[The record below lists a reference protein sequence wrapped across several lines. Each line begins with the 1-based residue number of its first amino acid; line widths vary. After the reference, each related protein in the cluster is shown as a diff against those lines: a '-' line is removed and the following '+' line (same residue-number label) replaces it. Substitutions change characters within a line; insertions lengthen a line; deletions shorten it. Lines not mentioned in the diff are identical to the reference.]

1 VATVE
6 RPTASASIGREAR
19 VAPRAQA
26 KNTAVVG
33 WAIVGAAFIALM
45 LYIFGAW
52 ITSDAFRHM
61 GTGVTP
67 VPTYQKI
74 AAHSQEALWGA
85 AMIAILYFV
94 AWRPYKRNGKL
105 SLDALIVLAMG
116 WCWWQDPLYSYV
128 TQSFNYSSVQL
139 NMGGWACKIPGFASP
154 NGCNIPQPLIWDIS
168 FYVFGMAGATIGA
181 AALLRKW
188 RARNPDVSTLKLLSV
203 TFVAYC
209 LIDFILEGTWVR
221 LGLYHYAGGVKGWNV
236 FQGTFYQFPLYE
248 CLAVATMMTAMTS
261 LRFFV
266 NDRGETIVERGASEL
281 KMGDKRRT
289 AMRYLA
295 LVGILNVCM
304 LVGWAG
310 FVNVFNVHAGAWPKA
325 TQERSYL
332 NNGLCGAG
340 TSYACPGDAVSTPR
354 DGESIHI
361 DPAGNVVVPAGLS
374 KPTVVPLSTTKK

>member
-6 RPTASASIGREAR
+6 RPTSVPTGRETR
-19 VAPRAQA
+19 VAPRTQA
-26 KNTAVVG
+26 KNTAVIG
-33 WAIVGAAFIALM
+33 WAVVGAAFIALM
-45 LYIFGAW
+45 LYVFGAW
-52 ITSDAFRHM
+52 ILSDSFRNI

-67 VPTYQKI
+67 VPFYMRF
-74 AAHSQEALWGA
+74 AAHSQEALWGL
-85 AMIAILYFV
+85 AMVAILYFV
-94 AWRPYKRNGKL
+94 VWRPYRRDGKL
-105 SLDALIVLAMG
+105 TLDAMFVLAMG

-139 NMGGWACKIPGFASP
+139 NMGGWACKIPGFMSP

-168 FYVFGMAGATIGA
+168 FYVFGMAGASIGA

-188 RARNPDVSTLKLLSV
+188 RARSPSVGTLKLLAV
-203 TFVAYC
+203 TFVGFVA
-209 LIDFILEGTWVR
+209 LDFILEGTWVR

-236 FQGTFYQFPLYE
+236 FEGTFYQFPLYE

-261 LRFFV
+261 VRFFV
-266 NDRGETIVERGASEL
+266 NDRGETIVERGAADLRMS
-281 KMGDKRRT
+281 DKKRT
-289 AMRYLA
+289 LMRYLA

-310 FVNVFNVHAGAWPKA
+310 FVNVFNVHAGPWPKA

-340 TSYACPGDAVSTPR
+340 TSYACPGDGVATPR
-354 DGESIHI
+354 AGESIHI
-361 DPAGNVVVPAGLS
+361 GPNGNAVVPAGVA
-374 KPTVVPLSTTKK
+374 KPTVVPLSRTEK